1 MQVSGKVLVCDSIDQ
16 VGIDSM
22 KRAGL
27 TVHYEPEMGRDE
39 LVSLVKDYDVL
50 VVRSRTKVTEEVV
63 DAAAQAKIIARVGV
77 GLDNIDVKAA
87 EAKKIRVINAPE
99 AASIAVAE
107 LVIGLMI
114 SLARSIPRADA
125 ETKRGNWIKKDLMGT
140 QLSGKYLGII
150 GVGNIG
156 RNVGRMARALRM
168 NLIGYD
174 PYPINREFISET
186 GIIVTDLN
194 TLLESADFVTC
205 HVPATPETKYMFNS
219 ERLAKMKPAAYL
231 INTSRGDI
239 IDENA
244 LYEVLKSGK
253 LAGAALDVFDVEPPI
268 NKQLLNLTNVVCT
281 PHIGA
286 QTKEAQQLASTVIAE
301 KVIQILRG
309 VI

>member
-16 VGIDSM
+16 AGIDSM

-27 TVHYEPEMGRDE
+27 AVDYKPEIKPAE
-39 LVSLVKDYDVL
+39 LVSSVKDYDVI
-50 VVRSRTKVTEEVV
+50 VVRSKTKVTKEVV
-63 DAAAQAKIIARVGV
+63 DAAARAKIIARVGV
-77 GLDNIDVKAA
+77 GLDNVDVKAA

-99 AASIAVAE
+99 AASTAVAE
-107 LVIGLMI
+107 LAIGLMI

-125 ETKRGNWIKKDLMGT
+125 ENDLMGT
-140 QLSGKYLGII
+140 QLSGKYLGIV

-156 RNVGRMARALRM
+156 RNVGRLAKALRM

-186 GIIVTDLN
+186 GMIVTDLN

-205 HVPATPETKYMFNS
+205 HVPATPETKHMFNA
-219 ERLAKMKPAAYL
+219 ERFAKMKPTAYL
-231 INTSRGDI
+231 VNTSRGEI

-244 LYEVLKSGK
+244 LYEVLKNGK
-253 LAGAALDVFDVEPPI
+253 IAGAALDVFEVEPPT
-268 NKQLLNLTNVVCT
+268 NKQLLSLPNLICM
-281 PHIGA
+281 PHVGA
-286 QTKEAQQLASTVIAE
+286 QTKEAQELASTVIAE

>member
-16 VGIDSM
+16 AGIDSM

-27 TVHYEPEMGRDE
+27 TVDYKPEIKPAE
-39 LVSLVKDYDVL
+39 LVSSVKDYDVI
-50 VVRSRTKVTEEVV
+50 VVRSKTKVTKEAV
-63 DAAAQAKIIARVGV
+63 DAAARAKIIARVGV

-99 AASIAVAE
+99 AASTAVAE
-107 LVIGLMI
+107 LAIGLMI

-125 ETKRGNWIKKDLMGT
+125 ETKKGNWIKNDLMGT
-140 QLSGKYLGII
+140 QLSGKYLGIV

-156 RNVGRMARALRM
+156 RNVGRLAKALRM

-186 GIIVTDLN
+186 GMIVTDFN

-205 HVPATPETKYMFNS
+205 HVPATPETKHMFNA
-219 ERLAKMKPAAYL
+219 ERFAKMKPTAYL
-231 INTSRGDI
+231 VNTSRGEI

-244 LYEVLKSGK
+244 LYEVLKNGK
-253 LAGAALDVFDVEPPI
+253 IAGAALDVFEVEPPT
-268 NKQLLNLTNVVCT
+268 NKQLLSLPNLICM
-281 PHIGA
+281 PHVGA
-286 QTKEAQQLASTVIAE
+286 QTKEAQELASTVIAE

>member
-16 VGIDSM
+16 AGIDSM

-27 TVHYEPEMGRDE
+27 TVHYKPDIGSVE
-39 LVSLVKDYDVL
+39 LMSSVKDYDVL
-50 VVRSRTKVTEEVV
+50 VVRSRTKVTEQVV

-77 GLDNIDVKAA
+77 GLDNIDAKAA

-99 AASIAVAE
+99 AASTAVAE

-114 SLARSIPRADA
+114 SLARGIPRADV
-125 ETKRGNWIKKDLMGT
+125 ETKGGNWIKKDLMGT
-140 QLSGKYLGII
+140 QLSGKYLGIV

-156 RNVGRMARALRM
+156 RNIGRMAKALRM

-186 GIIVTDLN
+186 GMIVTDLN

-205 HVPATPETKYMFNS
+205 HVPGTQETKYMFNS
-219 ERLAKMKPAAYL
+219 DRLAKMKPTAYL

-253 LAGAALDVFDVEPPI
+253 LAGAALDVFEVEPPT
-268 NKQLLNLTNVVCT
+268 NKQLLNLENVVCT

-286 QTKEAQQLASTVIAE
+286 QTKEAQELASTVIAE

-309 VI
+309 TI

>member
-1 MQVSGKVLVCDSIDQ
+1 MQVGGKVLVCDSIDQ
-16 VGIDSM
+16 VGMDSM

-27 TVHYEPEMGRDE
+27 TVHYKPEIGPAE
-39 LVSLVKDYDVL
+39 LISSVKDYDVL

-63 DAAAQAKIIARVGV
+63 DAASQVKIIARVGV

-87 EAKKIRVINAPE
+87 EAKNIKVINAAE
-99 AASIAVAE
+99 ASSTAVAE

-114 SLARSIPRADA
+114 CLARSIPRADV

-140 QLSGKYLGII
+140 QLSGKYLGIV

-168 NLIGYD
+168 NLVGYD

-186 GIIVTDLN
+186 GMIVTDLN

-205 HVPATPETKYMFNS
+205 HVPATPETKYMLNS
-219 ERLAKMKPAAYL
+219 ERLSKMKPTAYF

-239 IDENA
+239 IDENM
-244 LYEVLKSGK
+244 LYEMLKSGR
-253 LAGAALDVFDVEPPI
+253 LAGAALDVFEVEPPV
-268 NKQLLNLTNVVCT
+268 NKQLLSLTNVVYT

-286 QTKEAQQLASTVIAE
+286 QTKEAQVLASTVIAE